1 MYFCPRTIRHD
12 DEALADSMPSSASA
26 ELGTMC
32 NVQKK
37 RRKLLSWFSQG
48 VTGWD
53 YFSFRRTVR
62 RSWNGWLVVVQ
73 THA

>member
-1 MYFCPRTIRHD
+1 M
-12 DEALADSMPSSASA
+12 
-26 ELGTMC
+26 
-32 NVQKK
+32 QKK